1 MTFPTGPSDAQ
12 CGACRRGFNSRRCLE
27 PSSIGLWLA
36 TDGLWSIEPRSAKA
50 ELDRIIQ
57 MTRDRQMARKAPPD
71 VPLSDEQA
79 APVPLGTPGPQRPSA
94 ALRAPRAPNRLMPPK
109 PRPLTDRPAGF
120 TPPTGPGR
128 CPRCG
133 WHTPTQGHHPD
144 CPARRPR

>member
-79 APVPLGTPGPQRPSA
+79 APVPLGTPDPQRPSE
-94 ALRAPRAPNRLMPPK
+94 R
-109 PRPLTDRPAGF
+109 
-120 TPPTGPGR
+120 
-128 CPRCG
+128 
-133 WHTPTQGHHPD
+133 H
-144 CPARRPR
+144 ARQTA